1 MRVLAALILPVAVL
15 LPAAYVGHR
24 LSEDRPPSIR
34 PTAVVWANRVFVDRN
49 ALQGWLE
56 ARGGSYDA
64 WAFRH
69 PKLAWP
75 AVERTMSAASP
86 QTVANAG
93 AQGDHTTRL
102 LIGAMLALAAGV
114 VLAVLVASPPYG
126 LVRVARRRAPPRL
139 SLPTRTPAPS
149 AARPTLSGVLVSARR
164 GITRGSA
171 VGVSTAR
178 GALVAVP
185 RGTGRRT
192 TSRIIEAIQVA
203 LPEAA
208 LAVHRVRHKHP
219 ELGWYLAGML
229 LAGAV
234 GVLLPYSLH

>member
-1 MRVLAALILPVAVL
+1 MRVLAALLLPVAVL
-15 LPAAYVGHR
+15 LPAAFVGHR
-24 LSEDRPPSIR
+24 LSEERPPLIR
-34 PTAVVWANRVFVDRN
+34 PTAVVWANRVFADRN
-49 ALQGWLE
+49 ALQTWLE

-75 AVERTMSAASP
+75 GVERTTYASP
-86 QTVANAG
+86 QTVANAR
-93 AQGDHTTRL
+93 ATGDHTTRL
-102 LIGAMLALAAGV
+102 LIGALLALAAGV

-126 LVRVARRRAPPRL
+126 LVRAARRRAPPRL
-139 SLPTRTPAPS
+139 SLPTRARAPS

-164 GITRGSA
+164 GITGGSA
-171 VGVSTAR
+171 IGVSTAR

-192 TSRIIEAIQVA
+192 ASRIIEAVHLA

-208 LAVHRVRHKHP
+208 LAVQRVRYKHP
-219 ELGWYLAGML
+219 ELGWYLAAML